1 MNPEQRWLIVS
12 TAEVHYT
19 PRSNCARTVAVH
31 QQSQSSWAP
40 WLTLPAFDIEH
51 TLYSEYCNT
60 SASPMNQS
68 DSDRIQE
75 VCSQIAVEQDR
86 QKFLKL
92 VQELNRLL
100 SAKDGRLQDNETIAR
115 RDE

>member
-1 MNPEQRWLIVS
+1 MNPEQPAYCLDGGS
-12 TAEVHYT
+12 HYT
-19 PRSNCARTVAVH
+19 PRPNCARTVAGTSNLRALRH
-31 QQSQSSWAP
+31 PGLYSA
-40 WLTLPAFDIEH
+40 AFDIEH

-100 SAKDGRLQDNETIAR
+100 SAKDGRLQDNEPIGR
-115 RDE
+115 KDE

>member
-1 MNPEQRWLIVS
+1 
-12 TAEVHYT
+12 
-19 PRSNCARTVAVH
+19 
-31 QQSQSSWAP
+31 
-40 WLTLPAFDIEH
+40 
-51 TLYSEYCNT
+51 
-60 SASPMNQS
+60 MNQS

-100 SAKDGRLQDNETIAR
+100 SAKDGQLQDNEPIGR
-115 RDE
+115 KDE